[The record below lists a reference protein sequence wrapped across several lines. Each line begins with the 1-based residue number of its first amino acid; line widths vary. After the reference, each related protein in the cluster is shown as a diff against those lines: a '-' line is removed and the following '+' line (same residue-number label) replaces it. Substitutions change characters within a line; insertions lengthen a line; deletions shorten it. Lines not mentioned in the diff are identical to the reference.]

1 MKEKREHGKNKG
13 GSNVKI
19 EPFGER
25 IAIKVLPLEEQTKS
39 GLILTS
45 SKHTSNCGEVVA
57 VSEESKNYFTIG
69 DKVMF
74 TQNSGVN
81 YTNGTEDYKILNTR
95 DVLCKIT
102 EG

>member
-1 MKEKREHGKNKG
+1 M
-13 GSNVKI
+13 KI

-45 SKHTSNCGEVVA
+45 SKHTSNRGEVVA
-57 VSEESKNYFTIG
+57 TSEETRSYFTVG

-81 YTNGTEDYKILNTR
+81 YTDGTEDYKILNIR
-95 DVLCKIT
+95 DVLCKII